1 VGLNKDPADRGQVA
15 AVDTATTAADPSLS
29 QWVVQKSNGAFGT
42 AIIMPSAAAQPYAQ
56 DGYNQLLLAS
66 VNSGQPLRY
75 YVGAAWD
82 RGGEFTSRQAWL
94 AYVAAEAARVRSPVK
109 VTLSAAAQ

>member
-1 VGLNKDPADRGQVA
+1 VGLNKDPADRGQAA
-15 AVDTATTAADPSLS
+15 AVDTATTASDPSLS
-29 QWVVQKSNGAFGT
+29 QWVIQKSNGAFGT
-42 AIIMPSAAAQPYAQ
+42 TIIMPSATAQPFAQ
-56 DGYNQLLLAS
+56 GGYNQLLLAS

-94 AYVAAEAARVRSPVK
+94 AYVAAEAVRVRSPIK